1 MDEKKPSD
9 TVSDSRARE
18 HPHIETVAERVE
30 YISELMAANIWNRE
44 TTKVIRKELAAA
56 WDVAT
61 STVLNYS
68 AEAYRTRLDE
78 VRERRAEVARKA
90 IDALLEVAEGFVV
103 MPGDRAAKVAASKTL
118 LEFAGLDK
126 PDEDKIQK
134 HMIAGLADATPARAR
149 EVMLGLFGAV
159 TPDAN
164 AVADADL
171 EGDQAA
177 GPAGLPKRST

>member
-1 MDEKKPSD
+1 VRASEPS
-9 TVSDSRARE
+9 SDSRARE
-18 HPHIETVAERVE
+18 HPFLETVAERVE
-30 YISELMAANIWNRE
+30 YISELMAANVWNPE
-44 TTKVIRKELAAA
+44 TTKLLRKELAST
-56 WDVAT
+56 WDCAT
-61 STVLNYS
+61 STILNYS
-68 AEAYRTRLDE
+68 AEAHRTRLDD

-90 IDALLEVAEGFVV
+90 VNALLEVAEGKVV

-134 HMIAGLADATPARAR
+134 HMIAGVADATPAKAR

-164 AVADADL
+164 RMAEPDL
-171 EGDQAA
+171 ERDA
-177 GPAGLPKRST
+177 GEGVAGVPKRTP